1 MDLMAKWLGA
11 HSFETRY
18 RPVPIE
24 EHLVCNGHVFA
35 ADDPRCLPDSVTQ
48 LKADGGA
55 LARAARRVAAS
66 PHKELADPVL
76 NAVVA
81 LAHETAAAGHG
92 VLVFAGSRGMT
103 ESVARCISRVMPD
116 LSEIHETVLEKRTDL
131 LDELR
136 SLPTGLDHVLEETV
150 LFGVAFHRTYFT
162 FFTCVLSFCM
172 PANRADVSR
181 LASTHHP
188 C

>member
-1 MDLMAKWLGA
+1 MDLMAKWLNA

-24 EHLVCNGHVFA
+24 EHLVCNGTIFA
-35 ADDPRCLPDSVTQ
+35 ADDPRSLPDTVDQ
-48 LKADGGA
+48 LKDGA
-55 LARAARRVAAS
+55 TSPARQIDSS

-76 NAVVA
+76 NAVVT
-81 LAHETAAAGHG
+81 LAHETAAAGYG

-116 LSEIHETVLEKRTDL
+116 LSELSESILEKRTDL

-150 LFGVAFHRTYFT
+150 LFGVAFHRTNNTAPLFT
-162 FFTCVLSFCM
+162 
-172 PANRADVSR
+172 AG
-181 LASTHHP
+181 
-188 C
+188 